1 MADNPVT
8 QLDAASRTVISDFGD
23 RFTGDVLNIIP
34 PQQAADIAM
43 QSGLTDGSGWC
54 PVKPETGQ
62 SLFDDLIHVIGDAA
76 HYAPI
81 PKSAFAAN
89 SEAKACA
96 FAVMALLN
104 EVTIP
109 VPNWLNTCYSLVTP
123 EHGISVA
130 GVYKLEADKSVA
142 AVVGA
147 GGVSHS
153 QAAGYRLQEAK
164 YARMAYRS
172 LVSNSFL

>member
-1 MADNPVT
+1 
-8 QLDAASRTVISDFGD
+8 
-23 RFTGDVLNIIP
+23 
-34 PQQAADIAM
+34 
-43 QSGLTDGSGWC
+43 
-54 PVKPETGQ
+54 
-62 SLFDDLIHVIGDAA
+62 
-76 HYAPI
+76 
-81 PKSAFAAN
+81 
-89 SEAKACA
+89 
-96 FAVMALLN
+96 MALLN

-130 GVYKLEADKSVA
+130 GVYKLDTDKSVA

-153 QAAGYRLQEAK
+153 PTAGYRLQEAK

-172 LVSNSFL
+172 LVSNSFS